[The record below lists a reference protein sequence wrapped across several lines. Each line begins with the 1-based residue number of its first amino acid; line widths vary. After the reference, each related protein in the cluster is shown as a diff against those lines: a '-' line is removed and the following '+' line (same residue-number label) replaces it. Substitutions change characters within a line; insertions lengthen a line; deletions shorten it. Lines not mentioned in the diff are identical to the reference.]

1 MTTILPSPLQ
11 PPHTDLIPSP
21 SKAALV
27 VIDMQVPYFQNP
39 VLKRKKNDLVKQ
51 CNALIEL
58 FQRSSRPVFL
68 TRTVHS
74 RDEQTWTL
82 NMRRHQQ
89 GFAAAGDDET
99 AFVGGLQ
106 YNEHAAIV
114 INKTRDSAF
123 VATDFEAQLR
133 RQGVTTLVMCG
144 VSTHS
149 CVGLT
154 AADAYAR
161 NLFTLF
167 ATDAIAS
174 HKEKYH
180 SGMLTMLEE
189 EYNQP
194 TLTTSQVATF
204 LKTGQLPDD
213 T

>member
-1 MTTILPSPLQ
+1 
-11 PPHTDLIPSP
+11 
-21 SKAALV
+21 
-27 VIDMQVPYFQNP
+27 MQVPYFQNS
-39 VLKRKKNDLVKQ
+39 VLEAKKDDLIKQ
-51 CNALIEL
+51 CNTLIEL
-58 FQRSSRPVFL
+58 FQRSSLPVFL

-74 RDEQTWTL
+74 QDEQTWTL
-82 NMRRHQQ
+82 NMRRHQE

-99 AFVGGLQ
+99 AFVDGLR
-106 YNEHAAIV
+106 YSERTAII

-123 VATDFEAQLR
+123 IATDFEAQLR

-161 NLFTLF
+161 NFFTLL

-180 SGMLTMLEE
+180 SGMLTMLKD

-194 TLTTSQVATF
+194 TLTTSQVAAF